1 MNSRRTSLVILTA
14 LPFLVAGCCCGP
26 HTEPTE
32 RLELETLSPTK
43 LHAVAGAVTVPAV
56 RLTRGDSPVSDADI
70 RFSVLSGGGTLS
82 TTTVRSDH
90 DGRAEVFWLLGPEAG
105 VQRLVVWADDE
116 EAEFEVTTTAPA
128 VGQKYTGRNGYN
140 HYEPGSF
147 PIILSVP
154 HDGTL
159 TPDELPDRKG
169 ENANVRDIYAL
180 DLANRIASAL
190 EELTGERPHLIA
202 NNLRRGKVE
211 PNREVGDGAQ
221 GHRLAERAWYEY
233 HNWIDLAKHIVTRD
247 HGKGFYVDIHGHA
260 HAIARNEIGYLL
272 TSTDL
277 ANPDAILNQV
287 PFIDKSSV
295 ANLARQNPAQ
305 FANLIRGPASLGD
318 MLVKRGYPS
327 IPSSSDPAPNGT
339 PYFNGGYSTGRHG
352 SRNGGTIDGL
362 QIETPGPGVR
372 NNAALR
378 TAAGRAFAEA
388 LVEFMKLH
396 YGFELAK

>member
-1 MNSRRTSLVILTA
+1 MHSRTLLSLLTGLALIL
-14 LPFLVAGCCCGP
+14 AGCGDSN
-26 HTEPTE
+26 TEPTGE
-32 RLELETLSPTK
+32 LALETISATSTN
-43 LHAVAGAVTVPAV
+43 AVAGSVVVPAV
-56 RLTRGDSPVSDADI
+56 RVVKGNSAVRGAVV
-70 RFSVLSGGGTLS
+70 RFSVLAGGGGLS
-82 TTTVRSDH
+82 ATSVSTDEE
-90 DGRAEVFWLLGPEAG
+90 GKAEVFWLLGPEAG
-105 VQRLVVWADDE
+105 VQRLRARIEDE
-116 EAEFEVTTTAPA
+116 VEEFEVTTTAPV

-140 HYEPGSF
+140 HYQPGSL

-159 TPDELPDRKG
+159 TPAELPDRTG
-169 ENANVRDIYAL
+169 QDADVRDIYAL
-180 DLANRIASAL
+180 DLANRIADAL
-190 EELTGERPHLIA
+190 EDLTGKRPHLIA

-221 GHRLAERAWYEY
+221 GHKLAERAWYEY

-272 TSTDL
+272 TANDL
-277 ANPDAILNQV
+277 ANPDAVLNQAG
-287 PFIDKSSV
+287 FIDKSSV
-295 ANLARQNPAQ
+295 ANLARQNPSQ
-305 FANLIRGPASLGD
+305 FANLIRGPASFGD

-372 NNAALR
+372 NNASLR

-388 LVEFMKLH
+388 LLEYMQLH
-396 YGFELAK
+396 YGFDLKK